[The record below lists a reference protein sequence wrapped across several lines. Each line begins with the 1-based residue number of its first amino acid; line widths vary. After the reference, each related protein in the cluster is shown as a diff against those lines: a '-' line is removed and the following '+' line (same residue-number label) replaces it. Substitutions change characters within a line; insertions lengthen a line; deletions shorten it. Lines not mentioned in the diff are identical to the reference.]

1 MIKFLLR
8 NTLRNIIAQL
18 RFSLINC
25 IGLVIGISIFVLI
38 MSWVSYELSFD
49 NFNQDKESIYRVST
63 TSGAETPNAMAVA
76 LESELPEVQ
85 IASRYQNAPA
95 LTFKVG
101 DEVFYEN
108 NVALADPSL
117 FKILNYRFSV
127 GNADDALSKPYNI
140 VLTQRMAEKYFKDTN
155 PIGKTIL
162 IDNHLPA
169 TVTGIMENLPSNSH
183 LQFDCLIP
191 FIVMKELGFDMDS
204 WYNWN
209 PNTYV
214 KLQENANKVDVEA
227 KVQALVDNHR
237 RNNRETFVLQPLRDI
252 HFNTKLDFDKA
263 VSINPTYIYILSIG
277 SLLIL
282 IISIINYVNLNLSL
296 YNKRINEIGV
306 KRTLGAS
313 KSNVIKQVFVDTFVV
328 VLISF
333 LVSFLIISAVSPI
346 YDDFLGGEINYHL
359 FSLQS
364 LIGFAAL
371 VILITVLSAIYPALL
386 MTSYKLINILN
397 KKRPV
402 NRQGFSFREVSVVV
416 QFALSVLLIVGA
428 IGISKQLNY
437 MKNEDLGFDSENI
450 VSIPMS
456 SNSET
461 KYRSFSNELCKNVN
475 IESVSF
481 INHSIL
487 GFNSTNGSLHWDGQ
501 LPDEKIWVGTNSV
514 DYNYLDLMNVEFAD
528 GRNFSKDL
536 ISNRQNTVIVNEALV
551 KRIRYENPIGKNVK
565 FNGKDLEI
573 IGVIKDA
580 HFQSLHKVVE
590 PQIYKYIDFKRDLD
604 YSSVVVIKVKN
615 QVGGSFSMASLFKDI
630 NATWNQIYPEYPFD
644 YSFLDQAIE
653 NQYKTEQKLT
663 FLMYIFSGLSIVLSS
678 LGLFALSLLVVQYR
692 TKEIGVRKVT
702 GAKVSEILV
711 LLNRDFL
718 KWVTIAFVIASPVAW
733 YIIDKWLENFAYKT
747 NLSWWIFALAGIMT
761 LGIALLT
768 VSFQSWKAASR
779 NPIESLR
786 YE

>member
-371 VILITVLSAIYPALL
+371 VILITVLSGIYPALL

-397 KKRPV
+397 KKRSV

-536 ISNRQNTVIVNEALV
+536 ISNCQNTAIVNEALI
-551 KRIRYENPIGKNVK
+551 KRIRYENPIGKSVK

-590 PQIYKYIDFKRDLD
+590 PQIYKYIDFKKDLD
-604 YSSVVVIKVKN
+604 YSSVAVIKIKN
-615 QVGGSFSMASLFKDI
+615 QEGGNFSMASLFKDI

-644 YSFLDQAIE
+644 YGFLDQAIE